1 MAFLISDFQ
10 GNGFLSSLPSV
21 LLTIVPPLDLLPDS
35 LTVVSFKAATLE
47 PHDMMPA
54 GSHSCSC
61 VAYPSAY
68 AASAFCSASSFQ
80 QILTEHLSLK
90 DTSLDGLGY

>member
-1 MAFLISDFQ
+1 MAFLSSDFQ
-10 GNGFLSSLPSV
+10 GKGFLSSLPSV

-47 PHDMMPA
+47 PHDTMPA

-61 VAYPSAY
+61 VRTQVPMPPLPFAV
-68 AASAFCSASSFQ
+68 SSFQ

-90 DTSLDGLGY
+90 DISLVGLGY